1 VSAVAAFLC
10 QDEAFGIT
18 AQDLTVAE
26 GASWQ
31 RACCKD
37 LVDIHPDASGCRDDG
52 SPDLV
57 GNGEEKALNGICRYR
72 RCNRRRASLP
82 SGASCDE
89 AQRNAGLQQ
98 RNIPSFLGRVL
109 NRELRRLI
117 YAGD

>member
-1 VSAVAAFLC
+1 MSAVAAFLC

-72 RCNRRRASLP
+72 RCN
-82 SGASCDE
+82 
-89 AQRNAGLQQ
+89 
-98 RNIPSFLGRVL
+98 
-109 NRELRRLI
+109 
-117 YAGD
+117 